1 MKIILIG
8 LLLTIMALLALALTQ
23 LIRGKSQRL
32 LTLLAWRVALS
43 IGLFLLLILSGRMGW
58 ITPNF

>member
-1 MKIILIG
+1 MKIVLIA
-8 LLLTIMALLALALTQ
+8 LLLTIMALLVLALTR
-23 LIRGKSQRL
+23 LIRGESQRL

-43 IGLFLLLILSGRMGW
+43 MGLFLLLILSGLMGW

>member
-1 MKIILIG
+1 MKIVLIG

-23 LIRGKSQRL
+23 LIRGGSQRL

-43 IGLFLLLILSGRMGW
+43 IGLFLFLMLSRFMGW
-58 ITPNF
+58 I